1 MKKKPLLLLNALIL
15 IFLLITIHESQATN
29 SESPATSH
37 ELPVTVYSLQD
48 CIDIA
53 LKKNPELLA
62 SKEQLSKSYFKIGEA
77 RSGYFPEI
85 DLSLSYQRSYH
96 ETNILNRYSTNYSGQ
111 ITFNQTLFDFGK
123 TSTKVDIQKKSYKA
137 SQQQDRESLLQ
148 TIYNVKEAYF
158 NLLKAKKQR
167 ETAEEVLK
175 QAQKHLDLAK
185 GFYEVGLKPKIEV
198 TKAEVELSN
207 AKLGLITAEKS
218 VRQAL
223 LNLKVAMGVV
233 TSPDFDIKEEDY
245 PVRKLDENES
255 VIIALERNPQ
265 LQAIRFNKQASMY
278 SEELIKKEYFP
289 TFSLNGSYGY
299 SGSDFPLDKGW
310 SMLFQLNLP
319 LFSGW
324 STTYKLKQ
332 AKADVAYYEQKEEA
346 LKQQITSQVK
356 NLFVQ
361 LKEASQ
367 KIDTLKTALKQA
379 KENLELAMGRYEV
392 GVGSSIEVVDAIV
405 LYEQTK
411 TQYWQ
416 AVYDYNVTYASIE
429 KILGTE
435 R

>member
-1 MKKKPLLLLNALIL
+1 MRNNQLLLIKALVISLFIL
-15 IFLLITIHESQATN
+15 ITYY
-29 SESPATSH
+29 ESPATSH
-37 ELPVTVYSLQD
+37 EPPDTVYSLQD
-48 CIDIA
+48 CINIA
-53 LKKNPELLA
+53 LKKNPDLLA
-62 SKEQLSKSYFKIGEA
+62 SKEQVSKSYFKIGEA

-85 DLSLSYQRSYH
+85 DLSLGYQRSYQ
-96 ETNILNRYSTNYSGQ
+96 EANILNKYSTNYSGQ

-123 TSTKVDIQKKSYKA
+123 TGTKVDIQKESYKA
-137 SQQQDRESLLQ
+137 SQQQDREATLQ

-158 NLLKAKKQR
+158 NLLKAKKQK

-207 AKLGLITAEKS
+207 AKLNLITAEKS

-223 LNLKVAMGVV
+223 LNLKVAMGIV
-233 TSPDFDIKEEDY
+233 SLPDFDIKDEDY
-245 PVRKLDENES
+245 AVRKLDENES
-255 VIIALERNPQ
+255 VSIAIEKNPQ
-265 LQAIRFNKQASMY
+265 LQAIRFNRQASMY
-278 SEELIKKEYFP
+278 SEELVKKEYLP
-289 TFSLNGSYGY
+289 TLSLNGKYGY

-310 SMLFQLNLP
+310 TMLLQFNLP

-332 AKADVAYYEQKEEA
+332 AKADVAYYEQKEES
-346 LKQQITSQVK
+346 LKQQIISQVK

-367 KIDTLKTALKQA
+367 KIETLKIALKQA
-379 KENLELAMGRYEV
+379 KENLDLAMGRYEV

-416 AVYDYNVTYASIE
+416 AVYDYNVTYAAIE
-429 KILGTE
+429 KIVAID
-435 R
+435 